1 MNAAMIN
8 TQLLLSFS
16 LTAAVIL
23 ILPGPSVMFIV
34 SRALTVG
41 RPAAIATAAG
51 NTLGNSLQGVLAA
64 FGLGALISESA
75 LFYNVI
81 TFSGALYLVCM
92 GATTLRDRGFSAVA
106 DGSTAENSRTRNAR
120 KGFLVGVTN
129 PKTIVFFGAALPQ
142 FVDPTRGHVVVQ
154 MLVLLCVYT
163 VISLFT
169 DTSWGYLGGSIRNW
183 SATSPRRIERLIG
196 GGGICIIGLGIALA
210 LSQRVG

>member
-23 ILPGPSVMFIV
+23 IVPGPSVMFIV

-51 NTLGNSLQGVLAA
+51 NTFGNSLQGVLAA

-75 LFYNVI
+75 LFYDI
-81 TFSGALYLVCM
+81 IKFSGAIYLVWM
-92 GATTLRDRGFSAVA
+92 GTATLRHREFSAVV
-106 DGSTAENSRTRNAR
+106 DGATAENDRGSEAR

-129 PKTIVFFGAALPQ
+129 PKTIVFFAAALPQ
-142 FVDPTRGHVVVQ
+142 FVDASRGHIVVQ
-154 MLVLLCVYT
+154 MVVLLAVYT
-163 VISLFT
+163 AISLFT
-169 DTSWGYLGGSIRNW
+169 DTSWGYVGGSIRNW
-183 SATSPRRIERLIG
+183 SATSPQRIERLIG

-210 LSQRVG
+210 LSQ